1 MKWVLSQQSLDHH
14 RWLLQDAQE
23 PAQFT
28 FNHHHNSIR
37 IKGKSNRLFFLEV
50 KGLFQKKVLLRS
62 EYGVVF
68 GETQLVTQKEVFIL
82 MNDQK
87 YGYLWQ
93 DNQLT
98 FLDKHRNV
106 LSSFTIEQAQL
117 HGLEKLAL
125 IFASAWILFANV
137 NGRKSE
143 DLLVA

>member
-68 GETQLVTQKEVFIL
+68 GETQLLSQKDVFIF

-87 YGYLWQ
+87 YAYQWQ
-93 DNQLT
+93 NGQLS
-98 FLDKHRNV
+98 FLDKNGN
-106 LSSFTIEQAQL
+106 TISTFSVEHVQLDRLEQ
-117 HGLEKLAL
+117 LAL
-125 IFASAWILFANV
+125 VFASAWILFANV
-137 NGRKSE
+137 NGRKTE

>member
-1 MKWVLSQQSLDHH
+1 MKWVLSQQSLEHN

-37 IKGKSNRLFFLEV
+37 IKGRSNRLFFLEV
-50 KGLFQKKVLLRS
+50 KGVFQKKVLLRS

-68 GETQLVTQKEVFIL
+68 GETQLVPQKDVFIF

-87 YGYLWQ
+87 YNYHWK
-93 DNQLT
+93 DDQLC
-98 FLDKHRNV
+98 FLDKNGNIISTFAVEHTQLHR
-106 LSSFTIEQAQL
+106 IEQ
-117 HGLEKLAL
+117 LAL
-125 IFASAWILFANV
+125 IFASAWISFANA
-137 NGRKSE
+137 NGKKTE